1 MIEIFDLCS
10 SKPYVKFEELYKIA
24 LAAKQNN
31 VEAIN
36 ISSYSKLLNEVN
48 SRYVNLKF
56 ITNKEFIFFSNYDSP
71 KSIEFSEHNQIT
83 ASIYW
88 NKINIQIRMKA
99 IIKKTDANF
108 NNAYFR
114 NRSTDKNA
122 LAISSSQSEQIES
135 YENILSNY
143 QRSLKFDD
151 LKICPKYWGGYSF
164 KPYYFEF
171 WEGHESRINK
181 RESFTLKDNQW
192 SSCFLQP

>member
-31 VEAIN
+31 VETIN
-36 ISSYSKLLNEVN
+36 ISSYSKLINEVN

>member
-108 NNAYFR
+108 NNAYFI

>member
-1 MIEIFDLCS
+1 
-10 SKPYVKFEELYKIA
+10 
-24 LAAKQNN
+24 
-31 VEAIN
+31 
-36 ISSYSKLLNEVN
+36 
-48 SRYVNLKF
+48 
-56 ITNKEFIFFSNYDSP
+56 
-71 KSIEFSEHNQIT
+71 
-83 ASIYW
+83 
-88 NKINIQIRMKA
+88 MKA

>member
-31 VEAIN
+31 VETIN